1 MLICNKT
8 FSQGTWERINSP
20 VTVNLSSVFFVDSLY
35 GWAAGNSGV
44 IIHTSNGG
52 MEWETQESQTD
63 NNITDIFFL
72 NRNIGWAIYWEVE
85 NYPFGS
91 YVLKTTDGGE
101 NWISSTSP
109 VESCFGQTLFFQD
122 SLNGWMGG
130 KPYPIVR
137 TIDGGITWNES
148 EIDSS
153 TYSTFPVYDIKF
165 YNSNIGFAAGG
176 VFDCCGVFWLTT
188 NGGDNWSA
196 IDTPYIAPEPIY
208 ELHIFDSVN
217 VLGVGGDFEPTGFG
231 VGVINSSDAGGS
243 WEFEYIGISGVAWD
257 VDFRTSSDVWASLG
271 GEANLIYSSDSGINW
286 TTVPT
291 PDSALIF
298 RITFPD
304 SLHGFG
310 VGSDGAIVKYKPDST
325 TSILAEDNKASDGFI
340 LGQNY
345 PNPFNPS
352 TKINFYLAETCPVKL
367 KVFDMLGKEVATL
380 INRELSAGNHE
391 INFKASGLS
400 SGVYIYTLLT
410 SEYISSKKMILLR

>member
-1 MLICNKT
+1 M
-8 FSQGTWERINSP
+8 
-20 VTVNLSSVFFVDSLY
+20 
-35 GWAAGNSGV
+35 
-44 IIHTSNGG
+44 
-52 MEWETQESQTD
+52 
-63 NNITDIFFL
+63 
-72 NRNIGWAIYWEVE
+72 
-85 NYPFGS
+85 
-91 YVLKTTDGGE
+91 
-101 NWISSTSP
+101 
-109 VESCFGQTLFFQD
+109 
-122 SLNGWMGG
+122 NGWMAG

-137 TIDGGITWNES
+137 TTDGGITWKES

-165 YNSNIGFAAGG
+165 YNSNLGFASGG
-176 VFDCCGVFWLTT
+176 VFDCCGVIWSTT

-208 ELHIFDSVN
+208 GIHIFDSVN
-217 VLGVGGDFEPTGFG
+217 VLGVGGDFETWGFG

-243 WEFEYIGISGVAWD
+243 WEFEYIGIGGVAWD

-298 RITFPD
+298 KLTFPD

-325 TSILAEDNKASDGFI
+325 TSNLEINNKASDGFI
-340 LGQNY
+340 LEQNY

-352 TKINFYLAETCPVKL
+352 TKINFYLAENCPVKL
-367 KVFDMLGKEVATL
+367 KVFDMLGKEVVTL
-380 INRELSAGNHE
+380 INSELSAGNHE
-391 INFKASGLS
+391 INFNAASLS
-400 SGVYIYTLLT
+400 TGIYIYTLYT
-410 SEYISSKKMILLR
+410 PEYISSKKMILLR